1 MKAWSLVEAVAAMA
15 QAGRRS
21 PRKASGRGFRGA
33 SPRLGVTSIK
43 NRSWSSRRGAD
54 AGRGRDRSAAARK
67 GWLSRKRG

>member
-1 MKAWSLVEAVAAMA
+1 MRAWSLVEAVAAMA
-15 QAGRRS
+15 QVGQRS

-33 SPRLGVTSIK
+33 SRLGLTSIK
-43 NRSWSSRRGAD
+43 NRSWSSRRGAE